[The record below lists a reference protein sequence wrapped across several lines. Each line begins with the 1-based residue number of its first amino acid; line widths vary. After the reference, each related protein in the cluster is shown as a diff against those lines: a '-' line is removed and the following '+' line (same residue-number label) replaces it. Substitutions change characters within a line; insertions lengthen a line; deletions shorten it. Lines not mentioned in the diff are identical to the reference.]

1 MASDIDREVVLEL
14 SDALVEAQKPI
25 LILNSVKWTYEVRE
39 QFYADGAE
47 KQPKVDTEYYTSE
60 RGLAFDVDDKRAE
73 FTSLAARVDKELGKS
88 AIGQL
93 LTGRIEGYTS
103 VIDMLAARGTP
114 AFAEISA
121 GLYGSVDDRLH
132 DDGPTHIELGEVL
145 DDALDNISDGRW
157 EPPEDLCYTAAEGV
171 EILTERLTAVAGLED
186 VNVRIDDGIVA
197 DAAAGSD
204 YIKLREDAQFS
215 ERALRVLEVHEGWV
229 LSLIHI

>member
-1 MASDIDREVVLEL
+1 MTREPVLFRRGKAWERNEMASDIDREVVLEL

-47 KQPKVDTEYYTSE
+47 KQPQVDTEYYTSE

-73 FTSLAARVDKELGKS
+73 FTSLAARVGKELGKS

-121 GLYGSVDDRLH
+121 GLALLQLVALHPFGHDADDWIVHL
-132 DDGPTHIELGEVL
+132 
-145 DDALDNISDGRW
+145 
-157 EPPEDLCYTAAEGV
+157 AEF
-171 EILTERLTAVAGLED
+171 R
-186 VNVRIDDGIVA
+186 R
-197 DAAAGSD
+197 
-204 YIKLREDAQFS
+204 
-215 ERALRVLEVHEGWV
+215 
-229 LSLIHI
+229 